1 MTNSSR
7 KLPRA
12 RSRDSPPRSKPVSSL
27 QPFKIPIVDLRAQFA
42 GIRSEIDEAI
52 DEVLESQ
59 QFILGP
65 TVKRFEKQMAAYLG
79 CEHAVGVASGSDAL
93 LLALMALEV
102 GPGDAVLVTPFTF
115 FSTVSSITRLGATP
129 LFVDIDP
136 DNYLLSAKATAAF
149 LDERGR
155 RESAQTLDA
164 KTGLRLKAL
173 LPVHLFGQCCAMTE
187 FTALAEKYHLRIVED
202 VAQACG
208 ARATVAGHL
217 KFAGAIGD
225 LGCFSFFP
233 SKTLGGFGDGGLV
246 TTGDGELAA
255 KLRMLRRHGESTK
268 YHHQV
273 TGINSRLDSLQAAVL
288 AVKQRHLEQWCQ
300 ARIERAKNYHR
311 LFTET
316 GLLEENILR
325 IPPQTTNR
333 SHIFNN
339 YIITVRRRDEL
350 KQCLAEQGIQSEVY
364 YPVPLHLQAC
374 FAALGYKKGDF
385 PQAELAAKE
394 VLALPLY
401 PELTSA
407 QQESVVEAIEQF
419 YGA

>member
-1 MTNSSR
+1 MSS
-7 KLPRA
+7 PR
-12 RSRDSPPRSKPVSSL
+12 PN
-27 QPFKIPIVDLRAQFA
+27 KIPIVDLRAQFA
-42 GIRSEIDEAI
+42 GLRSEIRQAV

-59 QFILGP
+59 QFVLGP
-65 TVKRFEKQMAAYLG
+65 AVTRFEEQMAAYLG
-79 CEHAVGVASGSDAL
+79 CAHAVGVASGSDAL
-93 LLALMALEV
+93 LLALMALGV
-102 GPGDAVLVTPFTF
+102 GPGDGVLVTPFTF

-129 LFVDIDP
+129 IFVDIDP

-155 RESAQTLDA
+155 RESTQTLDGR
-164 KTGLRLKAL
+164 TGLRIKAL
-173 LPVHLFGQCCAMTE
+173 LPVHLFGQCCTMTE
-187 FTALAEKYHLRIVED
+187 FAALAKKYQLRIVED

-208 ARATVAGHL
+208 ARTTVTGRA

-233 SKTLGGFGDGGLV
+233 SKTLGCFGDGGLV
-246 TTGDGELAA
+246 TTGDNELTA
-255 KLRMLRRHGESTK
+255 KIRMLRMHGESAM

-288 AVKQRHLEQWCQ
+288 SVKQRHLEQWCE

-311 LFTET
+311 LFTES
-316 GLLEENILR
+316 GLLGENILH
-325 IPPQTTNR
+325 IPLPTTNR
-333 SHIFNN
+333 SHIFN
-339 YIITVRRRDEL
+339 YYVISVRRRDDL

-374 FAALGYKKGDF
+374 FAALGYKSGDF
-385 PQAELAAKE
+385 PQAERAAKE

-401 PELTSA
+401 PELTPEQQQTVA
-407 QQESVVEAIEQF
+407 QTVYKF
-419 YGA
+419 YRR